1 MVRKSAKRKR
11 LALLGTVVGILAFS
25 AGGCWSWYR
34 WQEAAILEFVN
45 GSVSESAK
53 DTDLAIAPSATSPNG
68 RPILTPLPDP
78 DEIWECEVV
87 VIGGSLGGVAA
98 ASHAM
103 QTGATTC
110 LIELTPWLG
119 GQISSQG
126 VAAIDESLT
135 MRDLQNFSPS
145 WQNFKALIAQQPVD
159 LPDWVPISDSAKVSD
174 INSCWVGH
182 LCFPPIAGAI
192 ASEQLLQAAQ
202 PSAPNSQWRTST
214 AFKGAEF
221 DESGESITAIYAVAR
236 TPKDST
242 YVPQGRLSQELASWY
257 SWSGDNTFT
266 KTPLRLQ
273 PPPGKRMIVIDATD
287 TGELV
292 GWANF
297 PHRIGSE
304 SQATT
309 GELNAADRDNPQC
322 TQAFTYPFLLGL
334 HDDQG
339 ASKAAF
345 KDISPQYSRDEHRHK
360 FDMEGFPV
368 FEGRSFFNYRRV
380 VSTVLN
386 DPFVDHPA
394 PGDITMVNWNRGNDW
409 SWMDPPLILTDAE
422 LDANGQRQNWLGGI
436 SAIALRHGE
445 DHALLFAEWMLETYS
460 QPDTLLT
467 FLYGAEMPMGTLNGL
482 SMVPYIR
489 EGRRILGRSAYGQ
502 DEFTMR
508 EADLRLDL
516 PGGRDFT
523 SSVVAIAHYDID
535 IHGCRYR
542 NGQDSGEA
550 SSAPSR
556 EFNVRPV
563 QIPLES
569 LIPQDVDN
577 VLIGGKAIAVTHIV
591 NALTRVH
598 HAEWAVGG
606 AAGVTAGWLITQ
618 HPDLEVAEI
627 VPQGKMVDL
636 QNYMKNE
643 GLRLEW

>member
-1 MVRKSAKRKR
+1 MVRRFLGERKR
-11 LALLGTVVGILAFS
+11 LAVLGITAGLLAFG
-25 AGGCWSWYR
+25 AGGSWSWYR
-34 WQEAAILEFVN
+34 WQ
-45 GSVSESAK
+45 SESRIEPGHA
-53 DTDLAIAPSATSPNG
+53 DASNGAESSEAVSTIAPNG
-68 RPILTPLPDP
+68 RPVLNPLPEP
-78 DEIWECEVV
+78 EEIWECEVV

-98 ASHAM
+98 AAHSM

-110 LIELTPWLG
+110 LIEVTPWLG

-145 WQNFKALIAQQPVD
+145 WQRFKSLIAQQPID
-159 LPDWVPISDSAKVSD
+159 LPDWVPVSDTAKVSD

-182 LCFPPIAGAI
+182 LCFPPSVGAI
-192 ASEQLLQAAQ
+192 ASESLLQTSQ
-202 PSAPNSQWRTST
+202 QSAPQSQWRTST

-221 DESGESITAIYAVAR
+221 DESGQDITAIYAVAR
-236 TPKDST
+236 TPKDSA
-242 YVPQGRLSQELASWY
+242 YAPLGRLSQELGQWY
-257 SWSGDNTFT
+257 SWSEDDTFT
-266 KTPLRLQ
+266 KTALRLQ
-273 PPPGKRMIVIDATD
+273 PPPGQRMIVIDATD

-292 GWANF
+292 GWANL
-297 PHRIGSE
+297 PHRLGSE
-304 SQATT
+304 AKATT
-309 GELNAADRDNPQC
+309 GEANAASVDNPQC

-345 KDISPQYSRDEHRHK
+345 KEVNPQYSREEHRRK

-380 VSTVLN
+380 VSTTIN
-386 DPFVDHPA
+386 DPFVDHPVL
-394 PGDITMVNWNRGNDW
+394 GDITMVNWNRGNDW
-409 SWMDPPLILTDAE
+409 SWMNPPLILTDAE
-422 LDANGQRQNWLGGI
+422 LEASGQRQNWLGGI
-436 SAIALRHGE
+436 SPIALRHGE
-445 DHALLFAEWMLETYS
+445 DHALLFAEWMMETYS
-460 QPDTLLT
+460 QPETPLT
-467 FLYGAEMPMGTLNGL
+467 FLYGADMPMGTVNGL

-489 EGRRILGRSAYGQ
+489 EGRRIIGRSAYGQ
-502 DEFTMR
+502 DEFMMR

-523 SSVVAIAHYDID
+523 PSVVAIAHYDID

-542 NGQDSGEA
+542 NGQPSGEA
-550 SSAPSR
+550 TSAPSR

-569 LIPQDVDN
+569 LIPQGADN

-606 AAGVTAGWLITQ
+606 AAGVTAGWLVTQ
-618 HPDLEVAEI
+618 EAELKPSDI
-627 VPQGKMVDL
+627 VLQGKMPEL
-636 QNYMKNE
+636 QNYMADQ